1 MTLSRVDVELINSEY
16 STCCAAAGGFCFAK
30 QTDPPHDHDT
40 HGLQA
45 NKNADVFYFKTVF
58 VLLVNIKLSQSS
70 FLSYITS
77 GVDRIRMD
85 IEHTK
90 KNTTALCIT
99 LYTVLMGHV

>member
-1 MTLSRVDVELINSEY
+1 MLLLVVSVLRN
-16 STCCAAAGGFCFAK
+16 K
-30 QTDPPHDHDT
+30 QIPHTTTT
-40 HGLQA
+40 HMGCMQT
-45 NKNADVFYFKTVF
+45 KMADVFYFKTVF